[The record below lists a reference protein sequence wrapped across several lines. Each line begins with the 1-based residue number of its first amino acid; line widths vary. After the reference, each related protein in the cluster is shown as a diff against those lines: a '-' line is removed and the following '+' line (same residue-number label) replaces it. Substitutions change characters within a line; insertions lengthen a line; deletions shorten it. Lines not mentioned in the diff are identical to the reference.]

1 MNIFYLSE
9 CPVESAQSQCDKHV
23 VKMILEYAQLLS
35 TAHRMIDG
43 DEWTDRTASGSR
55 IKRWS
60 LPDDREQTLY
70 KATHRN
76 HPSAVWVRES
86 RSNYKWLLELF
97 KELIDEYR
105 IRYGKEHKTSKLLP
119 ALSNAPDNLNDI
131 GLTEVPQ
138 AMPDDCKRDIPLL
151 GYRNYYKTNKI
162 NLFAYTKRNAPEWMG
177 TL

>member
-1 MNIFYLSE
+1 MNIFYLDNDPKA
-9 CPVESAQSQCDKHV
+9 CAQAHYDKHV

-43 DEWTDRTASGSR
+43 DEWTDRTANGSK
-55 IKRWS
+55 IKRWA
-60 LPDDREQTLY
+60 LPDDREHTLY

-76 HPSAVWVRES
+76 HPSAVWVRQS
-86 RSNYKWLLELF
+86 KSNYLWLYRLF

-105 IRYGKEHKTSKLLP
+105 IRYGKEHKTSQLLS
-119 ALSNAPDNLNDI
+119 ALSNAPDNLHDD
-131 GLTEVPQ
+131 GLTEIPQ

>member
-1 MNIFYLSE
+1 MNIFYLDSDPKA
-9 CPVESAQSQCDKHV
+9 CAQAHYDKHV

-105 IRYGKEHKTSKLLP
+105 IRYGKEHKTSELLP
-119 ALSNAPDNLNDI
+119 ALSNAPDNQADI

-138 AMPDDCKRDIPLL
+138 AMPDDCKRDIPML
-151 GYRNYYKTNKI
+151 GYRNYYATNKR
-162 NLFAYTKRNAPEWMG
+162 NLLAYTNRGAPSW
-177 TL
+177 L